1 MTATQNTVANGD
13 AVSRQP
19 AVQFMKGDQGSN
31 RKDEPHRLS
40 TFLSTFTHPTRHKRG
55 DNSGRRRHWMAI
67 KRPGF
72 QPQEPA
78 ASIAHI

>member
-1 MTATQNTVANGD
+1 MTAKQNTVANGD

-31 RKDEPHRLS
+31 RKDERYRWIS
-40 TFLSTFTHPTRHKRG
+40 FLSTFTHPTRHTRG
-55 DNSGRRRHWMAI
+55 DNSGRRRHWMVI
-67 KRPGF
+67 TRPGF
-72 QPQEPA
+72 QPQGRA